1 MYQRR
6 AAGGV
11 TAMGFPELRNH
22 SGYLIAAAWRAKRGP
37 SKAEAPEA
45 EYESKGAKGAKGALD
60 PGVIS
65 PLYTVGKHLKGEHKS
80 YEPWSTAMREMVPE
94 ATEPYLDHVWKMLTP
109 AAESKAA
116 KKQKSDGVTGAEAT
130 ERPEGSGAG
139 PERRD
144 RPDAHEGRAG
154 GGTDRGSAP
163 SARGIVLARPE
174 FTRPVRVERTPEA
187 LRAHLSDDQQQAAE
201 MAGRSRRGS
210 RSRG

>member
-1 MYQRR
+1 QGCPGPGRHL
-6 AAGGV
+6 AALHG
-11 TAMGFPELRNH
+11 R
-22 SGYLIAAAWRAKRGP
+22 
-37 SKAEAPEA
+37 
-45 EYESKGAKGAKGALD
+45 
-60 PGVIS
+60 
-65 PLYTVGKHLKGEHKS
+65 KGEHKS

-94 ATEPYLDHVWKMLTP
+94 AIEPYLDHVWKMLTP

-116 KKQKSDGVTGAEAT
+116 KKEKRDGVTGAEAT

-187 LRAHLSDDQQQAAE
+187 LRAHLSDNQQQAPE
-201 MAGRSRRGS
+201 MAWAIETREPFSRIGPWRLPQMSEPEHG
-210 RSRG
+210 